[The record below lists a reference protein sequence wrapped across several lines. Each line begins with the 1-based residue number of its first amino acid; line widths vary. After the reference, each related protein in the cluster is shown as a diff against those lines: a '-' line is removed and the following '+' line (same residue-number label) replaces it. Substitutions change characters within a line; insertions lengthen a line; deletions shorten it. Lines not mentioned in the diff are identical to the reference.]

1 MKDSKHI
8 KLLFERYLNN
18 HVSREETAE
27 LFQYFQDTNN
37 KEALEQMIENQLE
50 SRDKEELI
58 DKMILDRV
66 FGKIDLDTEPQNIKS
81 PTWYKITGVAAAIIL
96 IISISYLF
104 LNRST
109 YNDHT
114 ATIIEPGR
122 DKATLVLSSGKTIVL
137 EDVANGKLTE
147 ELGTTI
153 EKTEKGGINYKIEG
167 NTDVRIAMNLL
178 NVPKGGQ
185 FQITLSD
192 GTKVWLNSNSSLKYP
207 SAFSASERRVELK
220 GEAYFEVSKNKQ
232 KPFIVE
238 TSLQKVEVLGTKFNI
253 NAYDDESSTQT
264 SLAEGSVRV
273 SCKNNT
279 TLLKPGQQSTLTDQN
294 IAVRSINLDQVLDW
308 KNGDFNFSN
317 NNLKEIMRKI
327 SRWYNIE
334 VIFEGPI
341 SQETYVAQISRK
353 KRLNDVLRALQ
364 LSGSIK
370 YSIRNNKLY
379 ISQ

>member
-1 MKDSKHI
+1 VKDSKHI

-18 HVSREETAE
+18 HASREETAE

-50 SRDKEELI
+50 SQGREELI
-58 DKMILDRV
+58 DKKILDRV
-66 FGKIDLDTEPQNIKS
+66 FGKIDLDNEPQKIKS
-81 PTWYKITGVAAAIIL
+81 ITWYKITGAAAAIIL

-114 ATIIEPGR
+114 ATIVEPGR

-167 NTDVRIAMNLL
+167 NTDVRVAMNLL

-207 SAFSASERRVELK
+207 SAFSASERRVELS

-279 TLLKPGQQSTLTDQN
+279 TLLKPGQQSTLTDQH

-370 YSIRNNKLY
+370 YNIRNNKLY

>member
-18 HVSREETAE
+18 HASREETAE
-27 LFQYFQDTNN
+27 LFQYFQNTNN

-66 FGKIDLDTEPQNIKS
+66 FGKIDLDTEPQNFKS
-81 PTWYKITGVAAAIIL
+81 PTWYKTTGVAAAIIL

-207 SAFSASERRVELK
+207 SAFSTSERRVELT

-370 YSIRNNKLY
+370 YNIRNNKLY

>member
-18 HVSREETAE
+18 HASREETAE

-66 FGKIDLDTEPQNIKS
+66 FGKIDLDTEPQNITS

-207 SAFSASERRVELK
+207 SAFSTSERRVELT

>member
-18 HVSREETAE
+18 HASREETAE

-66 FGKIDLDTEPQNIKS
+66 FGKIDLDTEPQNFKS
-81 PTWYKITGVAAAIIL
+81 PTWYKTTGVAAAIIL

-207 SAFSASERRVELK
+207 SAFSTSERRVELT

-370 YSIRNNKLY
+370 YNIRNNKLY

>member
-18 HVSREETAE
+18 HASREETAE

-66 FGKIDLDTEPQNIKS
+66 FGKIDLDTEPQNFKS
-81 PTWYKITGVAAAIIL
+81 PTWYKTTGVAAAIIL

-207 SAFSASERRVELK
+207 SAFSTSERRVELT

-232 KPFIVE
+232 NPFIVE

-370 YSIRNNKLY
+370 YNIRNNKLY

>member
-18 HVSREETAE
+18 HASREETAE

-66 FGKIDLDTEPQNIKS
+66 FGKIDLDTEPQNFKS
-81 PTWYKITGVAAAIIL
+81 PTWYKTTGVAAAIIL

-137 EDVANGKLTE
+137 ADVANGKLTE

-207 SAFSASERRVELK
+207 SAFSTSERRVELT

-370 YSIRNNKLY
+370 YNIRNNKLY

>member
-18 HVSREETAE
+18 HASREETAE

-66 FGKIDLDTEPQNIKS
+66 FGKIDLDTEPQNITS

-294 IAVRSINLDQVLDW
+294 IAVRSTNLDQVLDW

>member
-18 HVSREETAE
+18 HASREETAE

-66 FGKIDLDTEPQNIKS
+66 FGKIDLGTEPQNITS

-207 SAFSASERRVELK
+207 SAFSASERRVELT

>member
-18 HVSREETAE
+18 HASREETAE

-66 FGKIDLDTEPQNIKS
+66 FGKIDLDTEPQNFKS
-81 PTWYKITGVAAAIIL
+81 PTWYKITGAAAAIIL
-96 IISISYLF
+96 VISISYLF

-137 EDVANGKLTE
+137 EDIANGKLTE

-153 EKTEKGGINYKIEG
+153 EKTENGGINYTVEG
-167 NTDVRIAMNLL
+167 NTDVRVATNLL

-207 SAFSASERRVELK
+207 SAFSASERRVELT

-294 IAVRSINLDQVLDW
+294 IAVRSVNLDQVLDW

-341 SQETYVAQISRK
+341 SQETYFAQISRK

>member
-18 HVSREETAE
+18 HASREETAE

-37 KEALEQMIENQLE
+37 KEVLEQMIENQLE

-58 DKMILDRV
+58 DKMTLDRV
-66 FGKIDLDTEPQNIKS
+66 FGKIDLDTEPQNITS
-81 PTWYKITGVAAAIIL
+81 HTWYKITGVAATIIL

-109 YNDHT
+109 YNDHS

-153 EKTEKGGINYKIEG
+153 EKTENGGINYTVEG
-167 NTDVRIAMNLL
+167 NTDVRVAMNLL

-207 SAFSASERRVELK
+207 SAFSASERRVELT

-273 SCKNNT
+273 SCNNNT
-279 TLLKPGQQSTLTDQN
+279 ALLRPGQQSTLTDQN
-294 IAVRSINLDQVLDW
+294 IAVRSINMDQVLDW

-327 SRWYNIE
+327 SRWYNID

>member
-1 MKDSKHI
+1 M
-8 KLLFERYLNN
+8 
-18 HVSREETAE
+18 
-27 LFQYFQDTNN
+27 
-37 KEALEQMIENQLE
+37 
-50 SRDKEELI
+50 
-58 DKMILDRV
+58 
-66 FGKIDLDTEPQNIKS
+66 
-81 PTWYKITGVAAAIIL
+81 
-96 IISISYLF
+96 
-104 LNRST
+104 
-109 YNDHT
+109 
-114 ATIIEPGR
+114 
-122 DKATLVLSSGKTIVL
+122 LSSGKTIVL
-137 EDVANGKLTE
+137 EDIANGKLTE

-153 EKTEKGGINYKIEG
+153 EKTENGGINYTVEG
-167 NTDVRIAMNLL
+167 NTDVRVATNLL

-207 SAFSASERRVELK
+207 SAFSASERRVELT

-294 IAVRSINLDQVLDW
+294 IAVRSVNLDQVLDW

-341 SQETYVAQISRK
+341 SQETYFAQISRK

>member
-18 HVSREETAE
+18 HASREETAE

-66 FGKIDLDTEPQNIKS
+66 FGKIDLDTEPQNITS

>member
-18 HVSREETAE
+18 HASREETAE

-81 PTWYKITGVAAAIIL
+81 PTWYKTTGVAAAIIL

-207 SAFSASERRVELK
+207 SAFSTSERRVELT

>member
-1 MKDSKHI
+1 VKDSKHI

-18 HVSREETAE
+18 HASREETAE

-66 FGKIDLDTEPQNIKS
+66 FGKIDLDTEPQNFKS
-81 PTWYKITGVAAAIIL
+81 PTWYKTTGVAAAIIL

-207 SAFSASERRVELK
+207 SAFSTSERRVELT

-279 TLLKPGQQSTLTDQN
+279 TLLKPGQQFTLTDQN
-294 IAVRSINLDQVLDW
+294 IAVRTINLDQVLDW

-370 YSIRNNKLY
+370 YNIRNNKLY

>member
-18 HVSREETAE
+18 HASREETAE

-66 FGKIDLDTEPQNIKS
+66 FGKIDLDTEPQNFKS
-81 PTWYKITGVAAAIIL
+81 PTWYKTTGVAAAIIL

-114 ATIIEPGR
+114 ATISEPGR

-147 ELGTTI
+147 EIGTTI

-207 SAFSASERRVELK
+207 SAFSTSERRVELT

-370 YSIRNNKLY
+370 YNIRNNKLY

>member
-18 HVSREETAE
+18 HASREETAE

-66 FGKIDLDTEPQNIKS
+66 FGKIDLDTEPQNITS

-109 YNDHT
+109 YTDHT

-207 SAFSASERRVELK
+207 SAFSTSERRVELT

>member
-1 MKDSKHI
+1 
-8 KLLFERYLNN
+8 
-18 HVSREETAE
+18 
-27 LFQYFQDTNN
+27 
-37 KEALEQMIENQLE
+37 MIENQLE

-66 FGKIDLDTEPQNIKS
+66 FGKIDLDTEPQNITS

-109 YNDHT
+109 YTDHT

-207 SAFSASERRVELK
+207 SAFSTSERRVELT

>member
-1 MKDSKHI
+1 VKDSKHI

-18 HVSREETAE
+18 HASREETAE

-66 FGKIDLDTEPQNIKS
+66 FGKIDLDTEPQNFKS
-81 PTWYKITGVAAAIIL
+81 PTWYKTTGVAAAIIL

-207 SAFSASERRVELK
+207 SAFSTSERRVELT

-370 YSIRNNKLY
+370 YNIRNNKLY

>member
-1 MKDSKHI
+1 VKDSKHI

-18 HVSREETAE
+18 HASREETAE

-66 FGKIDLDTEPQNIKS
+66 FGKIDLDTEPQNITS

>member
-18 HVSREETAE
+18 HASREETAE

-66 FGKIDLDTEPQNIKS
+66 FSKIDLDTEPQNITS

-104 LNRST
+104 LNRNT
-109 YNDHT
+109 YHDHT

-167 NTDVRIAMNLL
+167 NTDVRVAMNLL

-207 SAFSASERRVELK
+207 SAFSASERRVELT

>member
-18 HVSREETAE
+18 HASREETAE

-66 FGKIDLDTEPQNIKS
+66 FGKIDLDTEPQNFKS
-81 PTWYKITGVAAAIIL
+81 PTWYKTTGVAAAIIL

-207 SAFSASERRVELK
+207 SAFSTSERRVELT

>member
-18 HVSREETAE
+18 HASREETAE

-66 FGKIDLDTEPQNIKS
+66 FGKIDLDTEPQNFKS
-81 PTWYKITGVAAAIIL
+81 PTWYKTTGVAAAIIL

-207 SAFSASERRVELK
+207 SAFSTSERRVELT

-279 TLLKPGQQSTLTDQN
+279 TLLKPGQQFTLTDQN
-294 IAVRSINLDQVLDW
+294 IAVRTINLDQVLDW

-370 YSIRNNKLY
+370 YNIRNNKLY

>member
-18 HVSREETAE
+18 RASREETAE

-37 KEALEQMIENQLE
+37 KQALEQMIENQLE
-50 SRDKEELI
+50 SQDKEELI

-66 FGKIDLDTEPQNIKS
+66 FSKIDLDVEPQKIKS
-81 PTWYKITGVAAAIIL
+81 PTWYKITGAAAAIIL
-96 IISISYLF
+96 VISISYLF
-104 LNRST
+104 LNSST
-109 YNDHT
+109 YTDHT

-153 EKTEKGGINYKIEG
+153 EKTENGGINYTVEG
-167 NTDVRIAMNLL
+167 NTDVRVATNLL

-207 SAFSASERRVELK
+207 SAFSASERRVELT

-294 IAVRSINLDQVLDW
+294 IAVRSVNLDQVLDW

-341 SQETYVAQISRK
+341 SQETYFAQISRK

>member
-18 HVSREETAE
+18 HASREETAE

-207 SAFSASERRVELK
+207 SAFSTSERRVELT

>member
-1 MKDSKHI
+1 VKDSKHI

-18 HVSREETAE
+18 HASREETAE

-66 FGKIDLDTEPQNIKS
+66 FGKIDLDTEPQNITS

-294 IAVRSINLDQVLDW
+294 IAVRSTNLDQVLDW

>member
-18 HVSREETAE
+18 HASREETAE

-66 FGKIDLDTEPQNIKS
+66 FGKIDLDTEPQNFKS
-81 PTWYKITGVAAAIIL
+81 PTWYKTTGVAAAIIL

-207 SAFSASERRVELK
+207 SAFSTSERRVELT

-294 IAVRSINLDQVLDW
+294 IAVRAINLDQVLDW

-370 YSIRNNKLY
+370 YNIRNNKLY